1 MKRKEEKH
9 DLLIKKGYF
18 RKTFKKAISIIILAA
33 FICGAGQPLMIKEVK
48 AATTSRK
55 YGDVNWDG
63 TVNNSDFLWVT
74 QHISASTINDIKSK
88 HPDWILTGDDFK
100 AADVNTD
107 GVIDSRDS
115 TRINEH
121 ASASAVD
128 SIRAKHPDWILKKTF
143 SSSYPD
149 DGYYTIVS
157 AMNTSKAIDASGCNA
172 SNGTNIQLYD
182 KNGTRA
188 QVFYLKRKGR
198 FYTINLIASNAM
210 MDVAGGV
217 TTKGTNVQL
226 YENNGSDAQLWK
238 FDSAGSGN
246 YYIRSKLGH
255 FLDVAKANQANGT
268 NIGVWIQKNANNQ
281 KFKLLNIGNGTAMY
295 TQASV
300 VLRKSASEKATAI
313 QTLSKGSQVYRYCT
327 FGNWSMVKAN
337 GKCGY
342 IPTKNLGKNKP
353 TTTSSG
359 TNIKLNKSSV
369 SIIAGSPITLSAT
382 VYPNDAT
389 NKAVTWSSSNKNVA
403 TVSGGKVRGISAGT
417 ATIKAKISNG
427 KTATC
432 KVTVKF
438 KKYSLTN
445 TYLIKIA
452 RLCQQE
458 QGTVKGAKA
467 EASLMAN
474 QLETSKVWQK
484 KYGKDGNGLYK
495 YVRNSG
501 WFSRAPYWMDK
512 GKVSDSILAAVKDVL
527 VNGNR
532 TLPLFVDEH
541 DDLRDIISISTGKKS
556 NRSSYIRGNTIV
568 KNQQGSTWVF
578 WCFPDSNSDP
588 FGYIKSTYKAVTGE

>member
-342 IPTKNLGKNKP
+342 IPTKDLGKNKP
-353 TTTSSG
+353 VENTKRNNIVNYMKSMATIEWTPKTSFTYYKDGRKYWEKGKIYKGIPYSQAYRNTSLEKFRANLNG
-359 TNIKLNKSSV
+359 KVYVGPTKPDSYLGNDCSSAVSMAWKKANSKFQITSTVGFLPGNKNIKKVGSYDYKSS
-369 SIIAGSPITLSAT
+369 SITKTTCSYNKVNKMVKAYKKLKPG
-382 VYPNDAT
+382 DAV
-389 NKAVTWSSSNKNVA
+389 VT
-403 TVSGGKVRGISAGT
+403 R
-417 ATIKAKISNG
+417 
-427 KTATC
+427 
-432 KVTVKF
+432 
-438 KKYSLTN
+438 
-445 TYLIKIA
+445 
-452 RLCQQE
+452 
-458 QGTVKGAKA
+458 
-467 EASLMAN
+467 
-474 QLETSKVWQK
+474 
-484 KYGKDGNGLYK
+484 YK
-495 YVRNSG
+495 
-501 WFSRAPYWMDK
+501 
-512 GKVSDSILAAVKDVL
+512 
-527 VNGNR
+527 
-532 TLPLFVDEH
+532 E
-541 DDLRDIISISTGKKS
+541 GKKIVGHVMLVSSVQS
-556 NRSSYIRGNTIV
+556 NSIKVIEQTTLEGN
-568 KNQQGSTWVF
+568 STWRVNKEYTF
-578 WCFPDSNSDP
+578 SVLFKND
-588 FGYIKSTYKAVTGE
+588 YIPVKMSGLD